1 MKCRFCGQE
10 TKTTVCSYC
19 GYDNVYGDAFEDI
32 ADNSASYRQTYQG
45 PYAYDARQQEDSA
58 QSHKQK
64 TSYEKIPYANEQQQ
78 STTAP
83 EFDSAASA
91 PARQKNY
98 FNLAIF
104 IIILLFIHPYLAF
117 LYFIVT
123 KVIMK
128 SGRK

>member
-19 GYDNVYGDAFEDI
+19 GYDNMYGDAFEDI

-45 PYAYDARQQEDSA
+45 PYAYDTRQQEDSS

-64 TSYEKIPYANEQQQ
+64 AAYEKTPYANEQQ
-78 STTAP
+78 SAAVP

-91 PARQKNY
+91 PAHQKNY

-128 SGRK
+128 PGRK